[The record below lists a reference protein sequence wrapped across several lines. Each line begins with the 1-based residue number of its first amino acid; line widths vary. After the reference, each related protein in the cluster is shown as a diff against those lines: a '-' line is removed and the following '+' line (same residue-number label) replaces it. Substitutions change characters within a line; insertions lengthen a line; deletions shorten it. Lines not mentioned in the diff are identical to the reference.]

1 METAARRT
9 AQILLG
15 LFAALVALMAAHMAG
30 AQTPPSIDAIPGM
43 RCAYDASVGEDWCAL
58 PIAPGVDLDAP
69 RSAWLPVP
77 DGFFI
82 DFGEKQIEGRFC
94 PGSLLAG
101 RLCFDTLRGTERKGV
116 PHIPFLDAF
125 VTQEPPLTTVGLDYG
140 ANLVADDLGLSSDL
154 SAMLAPDGK
163 YFVYHTLTSGLNA
176 EIPGLELVKIST
188 GGDPTTFV
196 VGADFARP
204 FFYYEGEFK
213 LPFGKKQEQAQDDG
227 SSDGSDGDPNQTQ
240 DPNASQD
247 PNQTQDPN
255 AEQAQQE
262 QEPQPEPEQ
271 DEQEEGGAPVF
282 AVAID
287 SLGGIPF
294 TPLRSVGVEP
304 YMTGFHGHMYVRGPV
319 PINPLVE
326 LDGTVVVDLDPD
338 EDHDHPFEAAYYTS
352 PDVEIGGNGALAV
365 VLPFDFVDLSAL
377 GLELG
382 EATAQAK
389 VSEVEDRVVFTG
401 IVTSEDFL
409 ASIPI
414 PIRQDRTVEAFGRVS
429 AQDPLG
435 SYVHLEG
442 RMSVSLAGLGQ
453 LTGLPLGEIQSTDAV
468 LDLNAMGVTLQGST
482 MSQIH
487 PAIASGALALTVH
500 VPTQGNG
507 GFVELRGDVVIANQ
521 AVRDATIR
529 IDAAGMRVNGTLI
542 IDDTSFA
549 MVGAFAASGYRL
561 EGSVAVG
568 DPIALNAQSRAA
580 AELTL
585 AGANAILTDVR
596 ADFAAASADL
606 AAALRDLA
614 TAQSALSVAQ
624 TEVDRIQSLING
636 AVSSRTS
643 AYNSYRSW
651 VNKSCAWYD
660 AVCQSKRAA
669 NITYYYGRYTYF
681 GGLVTTYSAAKAVAT
696 AALDVAKAA
705 VSVAQVTVG
714 ALASQVALIGS
725 QVAAAENATALAQA
739 QLDALPDVSGS
750 IEPIVTLILE
760 DGLASGRVDATWNG
774 VPLGGGTVRLS
785 SPAEACVEIP
795 GQGTLCTPL

>member
-1 METAARRT
+1 MEIVARRSL
-9 AQILLG
+9 QLL
-15 LFAALVALMAAHMAG
+15 LAVLATLVALAAFDLAH
-30 AQTPPSIDAIPGM
+30 AQTLPSLDAIPGM
-43 RCAYDASVGEDWCAL
+43 RCAHDAAYGEDLCAL

-69 RSAWLPVP
+69 RSAWLPIP

-82 DFGEKQIEGRFC
+82 DFGEKQLEGRFC
-94 PGSLLAG
+94 PGSLLEG
-101 RLCFDTLRGTERKGV
+101 RLCLDTLRGTQRASV
-116 PHIPFLDAF
+116 PSIPFLDTF

-140 ANLVADDLGLSSDL
+140 GNLLAADLGLSSDL
-154 SAMLAPDGK
+154 AAMLAPDTK
-163 YFVYHTLTSGLNA
+163 YLVYHTLTAGLNA
-176 EIPGLELVKIST
+176 QIPGLDFLKLST

-196 VGADFARP
+196 VGAEHP

-213 LPFGKKQEQAQDDG
+213 LPFGKKKQQE
-227 SSDGSDGDPNQTQ
+227 DGSDDSNGSDSDPNQTQ
-240 DPNASQD
+240 DPNAAQD
-247 PNQTQDPN
+247 PNQPQDPN
-255 AEQAQQE
+255 QEQTQQE
-262 QEPQPEPEQ
+262 QNPQPEPEQ
-271 DEQEEGGAPVF
+271 DDAEEGEPPVF
-282 AVAID
+282 AVALD

-294 TPLRSVGVEP
+294 APLRTVGVEP
-304 YMTGFHGHMYVRGPV
+304 YMTGFSGHLYLRGPV
-319 PINPLVE
+319 PINALVE

-352 PDVEIGGNGALAV
+352 PDVEIGGNGALSV

-382 EATAQAK
+382 QATAQAK

-409 ASIPI
+409 AEIPI

-429 AQDPLG
+429 ADDPLG

-453 LTGLPLGEIQSTDAV
+453 LTGLPLGEIQSTDAM
-468 LDLNAMGVTLQGST
+468 LDVNAWGITLQGST

-500 VPTQGNG
+500 VPTRGDG
-507 GFVELRGDVVIANQ
+507 GFVELQGDVVIANQ

-529 IDAAGMRVNGTLI
+529 IDAQGMRVNGTLI
-542 IDDTSFA
+542 IDDTTFA
-549 MVGAFAASGYRL
+549 MIGAFEASGYRL

-568 DPIALNAQSRAA
+568 DPIAINAANRAA

-585 AGANAILTDVR
+585 AGANAVLSDVQR
-596 ADFAAASADL
+596 DFAAASADL
-606 AAALRDLA
+606 AAAQRDLA
-614 TAQSALSVAQ
+614 IAQSALSAAQ
-624 TEVDRIQSLING
+624 TEVNRIQSLING

-660 AVCQSKRAA
+660 AGCHATRAA
-669 NITYYYGRYTYF
+669 NISYHFGRYTYYA
-681 GGLVTTYSAAKAVAT
+681 GLVTTYSAAKAVAT
-696 AALDVAKAA
+696 AALDVAKGA
-705 VSVAQVTVG
+705 VSVAQATVG

-725 QVAAAENATALAQA
+725 QVSAAANATALAQA

-750 IEPIVTLILE
+750 IEPIVTVILE
-760 DGLASGRVDATWNG
+760 NGQASGRVDATWNG
-774 VPLGGGTVRLS
+774 IPIGGGTVRLS